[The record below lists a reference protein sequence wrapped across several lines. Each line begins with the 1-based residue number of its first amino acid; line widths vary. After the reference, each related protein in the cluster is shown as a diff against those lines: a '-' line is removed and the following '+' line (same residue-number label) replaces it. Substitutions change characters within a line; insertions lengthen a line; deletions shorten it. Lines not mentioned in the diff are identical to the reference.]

1 MAEYFEG
8 FLYYKYMI
16 YKVNFANNLIDIK
29 QR

>member
-8 FLYYKYMI
+8 FFHCKYMI
-16 YKVNFANNLIDIK
+16 YKVNFAKNLIDIK